1 MTRRQDGRSA
11 NRSQM
16 MELLE
21 VMNDIKL
28 RCILRHCRIRNLRA
42 VLVAHWPTAKGFL
55 IHAPLSSQNAQNS
68 RSRNDY
74 GSFGNGF
81 SIARTDRNRRV
92 NPLVFT
98 HLFVSPP
105 NPEHQPHYQLPTM
118 TTLHTSASELRAS
131 RSGRGICRTDQDL
144 SRGERQSGPS
154 VTASQGLS
162 GKQVTI
168 KR

>member
-1 MTRRQDGRSA
+1 
-11 NRSQM
+11 M

-68 RSRNDY
+68 RNRNDY

-118 TTLHTSASELRAS
+118 TTLHTSASAAPCVPDAEEAFAELIKIYHAENANPAL
-131 RSGRGICRTDQDL
+131 RSPLPKDY
-144 SRGERQSGPS
+144 
-154 VTASQGLS
+154 QGN
-162 GKQVTI
+162 K
-168 KR
+168 